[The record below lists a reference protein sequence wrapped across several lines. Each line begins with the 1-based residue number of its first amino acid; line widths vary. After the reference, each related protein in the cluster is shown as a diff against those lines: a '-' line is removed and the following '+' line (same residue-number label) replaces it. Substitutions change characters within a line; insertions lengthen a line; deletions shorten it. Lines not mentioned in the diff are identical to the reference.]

1 MMGLALAA
9 WLVCFGVLART
20 GTWLPFGL
28 VGPLLAV
35 ANIGARAVPL
45 ASLRPSLKH
54 SVIGLLSGLLMVG
67 STHVGYR
74 LLAVVLPSVLPAT
87 SALFGLIATG
97 GPSAGTR
104 AVLIVVIASCE
115 EILFRGPLLGST
127 PGNAAP
133 SNVAPSKVEGSWPRA
148 PRGFGRVSA
157 FAVAYA
163 LTTAPLESP
172 LLVLCA
178 LGCASIWGALT
189 LLTRA
194 LTAPI
199 LAHAVWDLGVLL
211 LWPLAARH

>member
-28 VGPLLAV
+28 VGALLAV
-35 ANIGARAVPL
+35 STIGVGAVPL
-45 ASLRPSLKH
+45 ASLRPSPKH
-54 SVIGLLSGLLMVG
+54 IVIGLLSGLLMVG
-67 STHVGYR
+67 LTHVGYR
-74 LLAVVLPSVLPAT
+74 LLAVALPSVLPAT
-87 SALFGLIATG
+87 SALFGLLARG

-115 EILFRGPLLGST
+115 EILFRGPLLGVT
-127 PGNAAP
+127 P
-133 SNVAPSKVEGSWPRA
+133 SQVERSWPRW
-148 PRGFGRVSA
+148 PRGFGRVGA
-157 FAVAYA
+157 FAVGYA

-172 LLVLCA
+172 LLMLCA
-178 LGCASIWGALT
+178 LVCACIWGALT